1 MDGEIVRVYG
11 NRLRV
16 RVCGLCWQDDTLL
29 VVSHRGLSA
38 NGFWAPPG
46 GGLETGET
54 LENALVREFLEE
66 TGLNILPGRFLFG
79 CELLRPPLHALELFF
94 EATVTGGTLRLGDDP
109 ELPLLTDAAFL
120 PVATLAAKAEADVH
134 GIFRLA
140 TTAAEVRQLC
150 GFYRI

>member
-1 MDGEIVRVYG
+1 MDGEIARVYG

-16 RVCGLCWQDDTLL
+16 RVCGLAWQDDNLL
-29 VVSHRGLSA
+29 VVCHRGVSV

-54 LENALVREFLEE
+54 LEDALVREFLEE
-66 TGLNILPGRFLFG
+66 TGLHVRPGRFLFG
-79 CELLRPPLHALELFF
+79 CEFLHPPLHALELFF
-94 EATVTGGTLRLGDDP
+94 EATVMGGTLRVGDDP
-109 ELPLLTDAAFL
+109 ELPLLTAAAFL
-120 PVATLAAKAEADVH
+120 PVPTLAAKADPDAH

-140 TTAAEVRQLC
+140 PTAAEVRELC